1 MTQQPPGPWSYSN
14 YGGPPP
20 GPPAGY
26 PPGPYRRPTNTMA
39 ILSLIF
45 AFIFSPLGIVFGV
58 IAKRQIRDTGEDGAG
73 LATAGLVVGAV
84 LTGLF
89 VLFFVVWV
97 VAVLSF
103 VHGIQHINPNLPPP
117 TS

>member
-1 MTQQPPGPWSYSN
+1 MTQQPPGPWTYGN

-20 GPPAGY
+20 GY

-45 AFIFSPLGIVFGV
+45 AFIFSPLGIVFGI
-58 IAKRQIRDTGEDGAG
+58 IAKRQIRDTGEDGQG

-84 LTGLF
+84 LTALF
-89 VLFFVVWV
+89 VLVLVVWV

-103 VHGIQHINPNLPPP
+103 VHGIQHINTNIPPPP
-117 TS
+117 TT